1 MARNDEKKSVRCSF
15 CGKPQSLVNRLVA
28 GNGVYICDECV
39 RLCMSIIDEGY
50 QPESVSTAEITLRRD
65 QLPKPAEMRAT
76 LDDYII
82 GQDRAKV
89 VLSVAVYN
97 HYKRILRGDQDN
109 DVELQ
114 KSNVLLIGPT
124 GSGKTLFAQTLAKML
139 DVPFAIAD
147 ATTLTEAGYVG
158 EDVENILLK
167 LLQAADFD
175 VERAQ
180 RGIIYIDEIDKIA
193 RKSENTSITRD
204 VSGEGVQQALLKLLE
219 GMGVKV
225 TRSGTDVTLN
235 AGNVTSTK
243 APYELVKTMRASVL
257 TLCPLAARFGS
268 AEVSLPG
275 GCAIGARPVDQHIR
289 GLRQLGATV
298 DIDHGYVRATA
309 QRLKGAHIVTDMVTV
324 TGTENLVMAAVLAE
338 GETVIENAA
347 REPEVVDLCDCLN
360 AMGAHITGAG
370 TPVISIEGVER
381 LHGGT
386 YSVIPDQIEAGTYMA
401 AVAATGGQLLL
412 KNVIPKH
419 MECISAKLMEM
430 GVSVTEDDD
439 SLLVRRSGPLTKT
452 NVKTLPYPGFPT
464 DMQPQITAVLALAAG
479 TSLVTEG
486 VYGANRFKYVDELKR
501 LGAHIQVDGK
511 VAVVEGVKQL
521 VGAPI
526 QACDLRAGAAL
537 VIAGLAAQ
545 GTTELSHINYIERGY
560 EDLVGKLRAVG
571 ADISLVDV
579 PDEADTETHAG

>member
-1 MARNDEKKSVRCSF
+1 MNKYMIRGGRELFGEVTVSGAKNAAVAII
-15 CGKPQSLVNRLVA
+15 PAALLVD
-28 GNGVYICDECV
+28 GVC
-39 RLCMSIIDEGY
+39 
-50 QPESVSTAEITLRRD
+50 
-65 QLPKPAEMRAT
+65 
-76 LDDYII
+76 
-82 GQDRAKV
+82 
-89 VLSVAVYN
+89 
-97 HYKRILRGDQDN
+97 RI
-109 DVELQ
+109 
-114 KSNVLLIGPT
+114 
-124 GSGKTLFAQTLAKML
+124 
-139 DVPFAIAD
+139 
-147 ATTLTEAGYVG
+147 
-158 EDVENILLK
+158 ENIP
-167 LLQAADFD
+167 Q
-175 VERAQ
+175 
-180 RGIIYIDEIDKIA
+180 I
-193 RKSENTSITRD
+193 S
-204 VSGEGVQQALLKLLE
+204 
-219 GMGVKV
+219 
-225 TRSGTDVTLN
+225 DVTLFFSILEELGAKVRVLN
-235 AGNVTSTK
+235 QHAIEIACHAIHSTRPSYDL
-243 APYELVKTMRASVL
+243 ARRIRASYYL
-257 TLCPLAARFGS
+257 LGALLGRFGQATVAMPGGCNFGVRPIDQHIKGFTTMG
-268 AEVSLPG
+268 AEVSVEG
-275 GCAIGARPVDQHIR
+275 GFIHTAAKNGRLVGAPVYLDVVSV
-289 GLRQLGATV
+289 GATMN
-298 DIDHGYVRATA
+298 I
-309 QRLKGAHIVTDMVTV
+309 M
-324 TGTENLVMAAVLAE
+324 MAAALAE
-338 GETVIENAA
+338 GTTTIENAA
-347 REPEVVDLCDCLN
+347 KEPHIVDLANFLN
-360 AMGAHITGAG
+360 SMGADIKGAG
-370 TPVISIEGVER
+370 TDSIKIRGVKR
-381 LHGGT
+381 LTGGS
-386 YSVIPDQIEAGTYMA
+386 YGIIPDQIEAGTYMA

-464 DMQPQITAVLALAAG
+464 DMQPQITAVLALAEG